1 MDKGMDPATRFKFRA
16 WDPVNSRMYKAPF
29 IAFEPD
35 GTHEAYEDAREWEDC
50 IRRKSILMQWTG
62 LKDRNGVEIYE
73 GDILGWDDKTRP
85 LVVEWRNGG
94 FGYELRRQFVSF
106 AGHGYLK
113 EVLSGCSVIGNIYEH
128 PALLSAPERFAEGSK
143 S

>member
-1 MDKGMDPATRFKFRA
+1 MTGDKGMDPATRFKFRA
-16 WDPVNSRMYKAPF
+16 WNGDMMSEPF
-29 IAFEPD
+29 HPWELHDD
-35 GTHEAYEDAREWEDC
+35 GT
-50 IRRKSILMQWTG
+50 SITTRQGVSVHWAGYPYAWMAWTG

-113 EVLSGCSVIGNIYEH
+113 EVLSGCSVIGNIYENGG
-128 PALLSAPERFAEGSK
+128 LLNASPL
-143 S
+143 